1 MNHAIQLFIHDS
13 FFDSFATLPKQIQ
26 KKTRE
31 FLKKFKENPKS
42 SAINYEKISTFKDQS
57 LRTVRI
63 DIKYRAII
71 QAPEKGDGYHLLW
84 VDNHDEAMD
93 WASNKIFSWN
103 KETQAFQLF
112 EQPNEIPVQI
122 KATSKVKP
130 FFDFLSASDLKAIG
144 TPEQMVD
151 LVRSFI
157 SIDDLH
163 KSKSNLPADVFEY
176 LYFLAEGIPL
186 AEILED
192 ITAGKEEKNPM
203 QSSNA
208 LKHAFIVTD
217 DQQLEEILNGNFEKW
232 KLFLHPSQRT
242 LAYRDF
248 NGPVKVTGGAGTG
261 KTVCAVHRI
270 KYLVDKTQVYDQP
283 ILFTT
288 YTKSL
293 TQYLQE
299 TVKGLG
305 IDEKLVE
312 ICNIDKLIF
321 DLANSSKYK
330 IFKTNV
336 GYFSPEQEKEIW
348 TKALEKVPSQFDVG
362 FLYAEYNEVILPQ
375 NINSL
380 ESYVTA
386 SRVGRNARIG
396 RKDKVEIWK
405 IMEEFNQQ
413 KAGNYSKLE
422 LCNLLATYFKSQK
435 VKPYSALIS
444 DEIQDFSNPELSLL
458 RSLVDEK
465 ENDMFLVGDP
475 FQNIYR
481 RSVNF
486 AKSGISVRGKRSRK
500 LKINYRTTEEIKH
513 LAMKVVSNVQVD
525 DFDGNQEN
533 LKGYLSL
540 MHGNAPSYDV
550 FITPEQE
557 DKFIME
563 KLKTLFSEGIIQPNE
578 ICLSARTNVGLD
590 EIKKLLNSSNIK
602 YLDLSNSKENINA
615 IRVSTFHNLKGHEF
629 KIVFVKGVSDSTVPY
644 RHINYTNLSE
654 KERDNYE
661 QQERSLYYVV
671 FSRAIQSVIITG
683 VGEKSKWFGN
693 T

>member
-1 MNHAIQLFIHDS
+1 MSNSIHLFIHDS

-31 FLKKFKENPKS
+31 FLRKFRENPKS
-42 SAINYEKISTFKDQS
+42 SAINYEKINTFKDQS

-93 WASNKIFSWN
+93 WAKNKIFSWN
-103 KETQAFQLF
+103 QETQAFQLF
-112 EQPNEIPVQI
+112 EQPEETAIQQ
-122 KATSKVKP
+122 KAPTKAKLL
-130 FFDFLSASDLKAIG
+130 FDFLSDSDLKAIG
-144 TPEQMVD
+144 TPDQMVE
-151 LVRSFI
+151 LVRSLVAI
-157 SIDDLH
+157 EDLH
-163 KSKSNLPADVFEY
+163 KAKSNLPADVFEY
-176 LYFLAEGIPL
+176 LFYLAEGISIT
-186 AEILED
+186 EIIED
-192 ITAGKEEKNPM
+192 ITAGKEDKNPM

-217 DQQLEEILNGNFEKW
+217 DEQLEEILNGNFEKW

-270 KYLVDKTQVYDQP
+270 KYLTDKTKVYDQP
-283 ILFTT
+283 LLFTT

-305 IDEKLVE
+305 VSENQIE
-312 ICNIDKLIF
+312 IANIDKLIF
-321 DLANSSKYK
+321 DLANSAKYK
-330 IFKTNV
+330 IFPKPV
-336 GYFSPEQEKEIW
+336 GYFSPEQEREIW
-348 TKALEKVPSQFDVG
+348 SKALEIVPSQFDVD
-362 FLYAEYNEVILPQ
+362 FLYSEYNEVILPQ
-375 NINSL
+375 NINGL
-380 ESYVTA
+380 DAYLTA

-396 RKDKVEIWK
+396 RKDKIEIWK
-405 IMEEFNQQ
+405 IIEEFNKQ

-435 VKPYSALIS
+435 IKPYSHLIC
-444 DEIQDFSNPELSLL
+444 DEIQDFSNPELNLL

-465 ENDMFLVGDP
+465 ENDLFLVGDP
-475 FQNIYR
+475 YQNIYR
-481 RSVNF
+481 RLVNF

-500 LKINYRTTEEIKH
+500 LKINYRTTEEIKR
-513 LAMKVVSNVQVD
+513 LAMKVVSKVQVD

-533 LKGYLSL
+533 LAGYLSL
-540 MHGNAPSYDV
+540 MHGNQPSYDI
-550 FITPEQE
+550 FTTPEAE
-557 DKFIME
+557 DKFILD
-563 KLKTLFSEGIIQPNE
+563 KLQAFLSEGNIHPNE
-578 ICLSARTNVGLD
+578 ICISTRTNAGLD
-590 EIKKLLNSSNIK
+590 ELKKLLNTVNIK
-602 YLDLSNSKENINA
+602 YLDLSNSKLNDNA
-615 IRVSTFHNLKGHEF
+615 IRVSTFHNMKGHEF
-629 KIVFVKGVSDSTVPY
+629 KIVFVKGVSESTVPF
-644 RHINYTNLSE
+644 RHVNYVNLVE
-654 KERDNYE
+654 KEKGNYE

-671 FSRAIQSVIITG
+671 FSRAIQSVFITG
-683 VGEKSKWFGN
+683 VGEKSSWLS
-693 T
+693 